1 MMVFE
6 IKKYNS
12 QIINQVKNEAL
23 LSFLK
28 ALRFIIINTLLYET
42 N

>member
-23 LSFLK
+23 LS
-28 ALRFIIINTLLYET
+28 LRFIIINTLLYET